1 MVITTYTAK
10 DALYELK
17 PLKSFKDNWNGDAVV
32 QVNEK
37 IYYSN
42 PEPLFVKYSE
52 KLAELTERILGAKRT
67 PVDPIYC
74 ARIKNATLIP
84 HANILTADNSFLWDL
99 SRQAARHIKLTNLR
113 LDENGKKVADFT
125 HKEPE
130 FIDGSVG
137 LLNMGHNNQHSHW
150 LLQTLPKLEIFKKA
164 GIRPQ
169 KLVVQPT
176 IKGYQKKA
184 LAILGYPETDLIIG
198 NPEQPLRCS
207 ELYATNIWGSEVI
220 SDLDIYN
227 ELSVKCPS
235 TKPGPE
241 RIYVSRLD
249 SRNLRRFLNEEKVI
263 ELMKEYDFEI
273 VIPSKLTIEEEVN
286 IFRNAKVVVGALG
299 AGLYN
304 TIFTEP
310 GANII
315 VLSDPWYLTGW
326 ISNIAALRGH
336 NIGFIFGHNFLS
348 FDRVHYGRHS
358 NWVVDIAMVK
368 EAIEMCLKKNFS

>member
-1 MVITTYTAK
+1 MGIATYITK
-10 DALYELK
+10 DALYDLKELE
-17 PLKSFKDNWNGDAVV
+17 SFQDNWNGDAVI
-32 QVNEK
+32 QVHEK

-42 PEPLFVKYSE
+42 PEPLFVNFSE
-52 KLAELTERILGAKRT
+52 EIGELTQRILAAKRT
-67 PVDPIYC
+67 SVDPIYC
-74 ARIKNATLIP
+74 ARVNNATLIP
-84 HANILTADNSFLWDL
+84 HANIFTADDSFLWDL
-99 SRQAARHIKLTNLR
+99 SRQAARHF
-113 LDENGKKVADFT
+113 LDSHGKQIANFT
-125 HKEPE
+125 YPEPE
-130 FIDGSVG
+130 FINNSVG
-137 LLNMGHNNQHSHW
+137 LLSMGHNNQHSHW

-184 LAILGYPETDLIIG
+184 LAILGYPEKDLIIG
-198 NPEQPLRCS
+198 TPKQPLRCA
-207 ELYATNIWGSEVI
+207 ELYATNIWGGEII

-227 ELSVKCPS
+227 ELSVKCPP
-235 TKPGPE
+235 TEPGPE
-241 RIYVSRLD
+241 RIYVSRQD

-315 VLSDPWYLTGW
+315 VLSDPWYVTGW
-326 ISNIAALRGH
+326 ILNIAALRHH
-336 NIGFIFGHNFLS
+336 NIGFVFGHNFLS
-348 FDRVHYGRHS
+348 FDRVHYGRCS
-358 NWVVDIAMVK
+358 NWIVDTNMLR
-368 EAIEMCLKKNFS
+368 EAIENVLDTVD

>member
-1 MVITTYTAK
+1 MGITTYTAK
-10 DALYELK
+10 DALYDLK
-17 PLKSFKDNWNGDAVV
+17 ALKNFQDNWNGDGVV
-32 QVNEK
+32 QVHEK

-52 KLAELTERILGAKRT
+52 KLAELTQRILGAKRT
-67 PVDPIYC
+67 SVAPIYC
-74 ARIKNATLIP
+74 ARINNATLIP
-84 HANILTADNSFLWDL
+84 HANILTVDNSFLWDL
-99 SRQAARHIKLTNLR
+99 SRQAARHIKLTNLIV
-113 LDENGKKVADFT
+113 DENGQKIANFT
-125 HKEPE
+125 YPEPE
-130 FIDGSVG
+130 FIDCSVG

-348 FDRVHYGRHS
+348 FDRVHHGRHS
-358 NWVVDIAMVK
+358 NWIVDTTIIR
-368 EAIEMCLKKNFS
+368 EAIENVLYTIY